1 MAPIPVW
8 VDDDVSGNARDECV
22 HVCIRVRPSSAPG
35 SCVRVRH
42 GQEIQLLGD
51 GIALPGSPV
60 HGESAP
66 LVENEKHL
74 FTFDSVLDEA
84 TTQEE
89 VYERTCRSIID
100 KFFDGYNTSVLVY
113 GQTGS
118 GKTFTVT
125 GAGRDRHPG
134 IAYRAAQHVE
144 QWLTR
149 PDASQFETVV
159 LVSLMEIYND
169 TLIDLLLESPT
180 MAKDK
185 DAAGKLRIRE
195 DPVLGVFVNGL
206 TRVPVETSS
215 DIVALIEKGSTRRHI
230 AATSMNEFSS
240 RSHSV
245 LTITI
250 HQRHLDDEEGFQAK
264 RSELNIV
271 DLAGSERQSAT
282 KATGHRLREGAKINA
297 SLSALGLVIKNLV
310 EGSTHVPF
318 RNSALTRLLQN
329 SLGGNAR
336 TLLIAC
342 ISPTASCVSESL
354 STLRFAARAKLIQN
368 RPRVYAD
375 PKMAR
380 IAQLESELALARSQL
395 EACRCRDDAPYRVA
409 PAGDACCTI
418 M

>member
-84 TTQEE
+84 TTQ
-89 VYERTCRSIID
+89 VGTGTVFLGCRRLTRAALPRRRSTNEPVAPLLTNSLTD
-100 KFFDGYNTSVLVY
+100 TTRACSS
-113 GQTGS
+113 TGRLDQVGLCVPLGAGLPRIVTRQPT

-169 TLIDLLLESPT
+169 TLIDLLSESPT
-180 MAKDK
+180 IAKDK
-185 DAAGKLRIRE
+185 DAA
-195 DPVLGVFVNGL
+195 V
-206 TRVPVETSS
+206 
-215 DIVALIEKGSTRRHI
+215 
-230 AATSMNEFSS
+230 
-240 RSHSV
+240 SV
-245 LTITI
+245 LPL
-250 HQRHLDDEEGFQAK
+250 HVDD
-264 RSELNIV
+264 
-271 DLAGSERQSAT
+271 
-282 KATGHRLREGAKINA
+282 
-297 SLSALGLVIKNLV
+297 
-310 EGSTHVPF
+310 
-318 RNSALTRLLQN
+318 
-329 SLGGNAR
+329 
-336 TLLIAC
+336 
-342 ISPTASCVSESL
+342 
-354 STLRFAARAKLIQN
+354 
-368 RPRVYAD
+368 
-375 PKMAR
+375 
-380 IAQLESELALARSQL
+380 
-395 EACRCRDDAPYRVA
+395 RDEPS
-409 PAGDACCTI
+409 
-418 M
+418 